1 MEEAALSDA
10 IPKGKQKLEGRCD
23 FPPTG
28 LPGIARMAL
37 NQMGC
42 RPMQEDRFCP
52 LLHGNYEMNRFKS
65 IIIISLLSSLI
76 RERYKNGIPLL
87 KLPHSARVQP
97 E

>member
-42 RPMQEDRFCP
+42 RPMQEVRRM
-52 LLHGNYEMNRFKS
+52 LLASIAWQLSDESFK
-65 IIIISLLSSLI
+65 I
-76 RERYKNGIPLL
+76 YYHN
-87 KLPHSARVQP
+87 
-97 E
+97 